1 MDIELPIKNNSPASE
16 VAAWGSD
23 YLAQVIRTLNLEYV
37 ALTPGASFR
46 GLHDSLV
53 NHLGNA
59 DPKMLLCLHE
69 EHTVSIAHG
78 YAKVKDRPMAAI
90 VHTNIGLMHAT
101 MAIFNAWCDRSPV
114 MVFGATGAVDAAKRR
129 PWIEWIHTSKDQGAL
144 VRDYTKWDDQPASLA
159 AAAESMLRANMM
171 TQTVPK
177 APVYVCFDVS
187 MQEEAMPKNLP
198 LPDMARFKVPTPAQ
212 PAVDE
217 LQTAL
222 NLLAGA
228 RNPLILMGRV
238 SRSEAVWRQRIELA
252 ERLGAKVLT
261 DLKLAAAFPT
271 DHPLHAAPPGLRM
284 SKKGVDALREA
295 DVVLSLDWVDLAG
308 TLKGAWPDGKPLA
321 KIIQCSVDPYV
332 HRGWSMDYQGLA
344 PMDVQLLCDPDALV
358 PTLLAEVKKRSDLPA
373 RVYTPVAKVSAETPM
388 EPDGHVGI
396 RNFGWMMHRLAKTEK
411 MTFIRLPLGWSGATC
426 SFNHPLDFLG
436 TDGGGGLGS
445 GPGNSIGAA
454 LALRGSDRL
463 PVAILGDG
471 DFMMGVSAIW
481 TAARYKIPLLILVS
495 NNRSFFNDEIHQERV
510 AIQRERPVENKSIG
524 QHIGD
529 PDIDIAAIASAQ
541 GATGMG
547 PVHRAGDLEATLVKA
562 IAAVK
567 AGQTVVVDVRV
578 RQEYGTD

>member
-1 MDIELPIKNNSPASE
+1 MDIERPVKRDIGACE
-16 VAAWGSD
+16 TAAWGSD
-23 YLAQVIRTLNLEYV
+23 YLAQVMRTLNLEFV

-78 YAKVKDRPMAAI
+78 YAKVTDRPMGAI

-101 MAIFNAWCDRSPV
+101 MAVFNAWCDRTPV

-159 AAAESMLRANMM
+159 AAAESMLRANMIA
-171 TQTVPK
+171 QTVPK
-177 APVYVCFDVS
+177 GPVYVCFDVS
-187 MQEEAMPKNLP
+187 MQEEALPAP
-198 LPDMARFKVPTPAQ
+198 LPMPDMSRFKVPAATRPAPDDLQ
-212 PAVDE
+212 AVVE
-217 LQTAL
+217 
-222 NLLAGA
+222 LLAGA
-228 RNPLILMGRV
+228 KKPLILMGRV
-238 SRSEAVWRQRIELA
+238 SRSEALWKQRIELA

-284 SKKGVDALREA
+284 SKKGVEALREA

-308 TLKGAWPDGKPLA
+308 ALKGAWPDGKPAA
-321 KIIQCSVDPYV
+321 KVIQCSVDPYV
-332 HRGWSMDYQGLA
+332 HRGWSMDYQALA
-344 PMDVQLLCDPDALV
+344 PMDLQLLCDPDALV
-358 PTLLAEVKKRSDLPA
+358 PALLGEIEKRSDLPQRTYA
-373 RVYTPVAKVSAETPM
+373 PVPKVSAETAM
-388 EPDGHVGI
+388 EPDRHVGI
-396 RNFGWMMHRLAKTEK
+396 RNFGWLMHRLAKKEK
-411 MTFIRLPLGWSGATC
+411 MSFIRLPLGWSGATC
-426 SFNHPLDFLG
+426 SFDHPMDFLG

-445 GPGNSIGAA
+445 GPGMSIGAA
-454 LALRGSDRL
+454 LALRGTDRL

-529 PDIDIAAIASAQ
+529 PDIDIAAIARAQ

-547 PVHRAGDLEATLVKA
+547 PVERAGDLERILNEA
-562 IAAVK
+562 IAAVR
-567 AGQTVVVDVRV
+567 AGQTCVVDVRV

>member
-1 MDIELPIKNNSPASE
+1 MDIERPVKRDTAASE
-16 VAAWGSD
+16 TAAWGSD
-23 YLAQVIRTLNLEYV
+23 YLAQVMRTLNLEFV

-59 DPKMLLCLHE
+59 DPRMLLCLHE

-78 YAKVKDRPMAAI
+78 YAKVKDRPMGAI

-101 MAIFNAWCDRSPV
+101 MAVFNAWCDRTPV

-159 AAAESMLRANMM
+159 AAAESMLRANMIA
-171 TQTVPK
+171 QTVPK
-177 APVYVCFDVS
+177 GPVYVCFDVS
-187 MQEEAMPKNLP
+187 MQEEALPAP
-198 LPDMARFKVPTPAQ
+198 LPMPDMSRFKVPAATRPAPDDLQ
-212 PAVDE
+212 AVADM
-217 LQTAL
+217 
-222 NLLAGA
+222 LAGA
-228 RNPLILMGRV
+228 KKPLILMGRV
-238 SRSEAVWRQRIELA
+238 SRSEALWKQRIELA

-284 SKKGVDALREA
+284 SKKGVEALREA
-295 DVVLSLDWVDLAG
+295 DVVLSMDWVDLAG
-308 TLKGAWPDGKPLA
+308 ALKGAWPDGKPAA
-321 KIIQCSVDPYV
+321 KVIQCSVDPYV
-332 HRGWSMDYQGLA
+332 HRGWSMDYQALA
-344 PMDVQLLCDPDALV
+344 PMDLQLLCDPDALV
-358 PTLLAEVKKRSDLPA
+358 PALLGELKKRSDLPA
-373 RVYTPVAKVSAETPM
+373 RTYAPVPKVSAETPM
-388 EPDGHVGI
+388 EPDRHVGI
-396 RNFGWMMHRLAKTEK
+396 RNFGWLMHRLAKKEK
-411 MTFIRLPLGWSGATC
+411 MSFIRLPLGWSGATC
-426 SFNHPLDFLG
+426 SFDHPLDFLG

-445 GPGNSIGAA
+445 GPGMSIGAA
-454 LALRGSDRL
+454 LALRDTDRL

-471 DFMMGVSAIW
+471 DFMMGVSAVW

-510 AIQRERPVENKSIG
+510 AIQRERPVENKAIG

-529 PDIDIAAIASAQ
+529 PDIDIAAIARAQ

-547 PVHRAGDLEATLVKA
+547 PVERAGDLERVLTEA
-562 IAAVK
+562 IAAVR
-567 AGQTVVVDVRV
+567 AGQTCVVDVRV

>member
-1 MDIELPIKNNSPASE
+1 MDIERPVKGGSAAE
-16 VAAWGSD
+16 AAAWGSD
-23 YLAQVIRTLNLEYV
+23 YLAQVIRALDLEYV

-53 NHLGNA
+53 NHLGNE

-78 YAKVKDRPMAAI
+78 YTKVTDKPMGAI

-101 MAIFNAWCDRSPV
+101 MAIFNAWCDRMPV

-144 VRDYTKWDDQPASLA
+144 VRDFTKWDDQPASLA
-159 AAAESMLRANMM
+159 AAAESMLRANMIA
-171 TQTVPK
+171 QTVPK

-187 MQEEAMPKNLP
+187 MQEEPMPAGLG
-198 LPDMARFKVPTPAQ
+198 LPDMSRFKVPAPAQ
-212 PAVDE
+212 PAADD
-217 LQTAL
+217 LQRAIA
-222 NLLAGA
+222 LLAGA

-238 SRSEAVWRQRIELA
+238 SRSTAVWQQRIELA

-284 SKKGVDALREA
+284 SKKGVEALREA
-295 DVVLSLDWVDLAG
+295 DVVLSLDWIDLAG
-308 TLKGAWPDGKPLA
+308 TLKGAWPDGKPPA

-358 PTLLAEVKKRSDLPA
+358 PTMLAEVKKRSDIPA
-373 RVYTPVAKVSAETPM
+373 RSSYALVEKVGAETPM
-388 EPDGHVGI
+388 EPDKHVGI
-396 RNFGWMMHRLAKTEK
+396 RNFGWLMHRLAKKEK

-426 SFNHPLDFLG
+426 SFDHPLDFLG

-445 GPGNSIGAA
+445 GPGMSIGAA

-510 AIQRERPVENKSIG
+510 AIQRDRPVENKSIG

-529 PDIDIAAIASAQ
+529 PDIDIAAIARAQ

-547 PVHRAGDLEATLVKA
+547 PVQRAGDLEGVLLEA
-562 IAAVK
+562 IAAVR
-567 AGQTVVVDVRV
+567 AGQTCVVDVRV

>member
-1 MDIELPIKNNSPASE
+1 MDIERPVKGKQASE
-16 VAAWGSD
+16 AAAWGSD
-23 YLAQVIRTLNLEYV
+23 YLAQVIRTLGLEYV

-53 NHLGNA
+53 NHLGNS
-59 DPKMLLCLHE
+59 DPQMLLCLHE

-78 YAKVKDRPMAAI
+78 YTKVTDKPMGAI

-101 MAIFNAWCDRSPV
+101 MAIFNAWCDRMPV

-144 VRDYTKWDDQPASLA
+144 VRDFTKWDDQPASLA
-159 AAAESMLRANMM
+159 AAAESMLRANMIA
-171 TQTVPK
+171 QTVPK

-187 MQEEAMPKNLP
+187 MQEEAMPVGLG
-198 LPDMARFKVPTPAQ
+198 LPDMSRFKVPAPAQ
-212 PAVDE
+212 PAIDD
-217 LQTAL
+217 LQRAL
-222 NLLAGA
+222 ALLAGA
-228 RNPLILMGRV
+228 KNPLILMGRV
-238 SRSEAVWRQRIELA
+238 SRSTALWQQRIELA

-284 SKKGVDALREA
+284 SKKGVEALRAA
-295 DVVLSLDWVDLAG
+295 DVVLSLDWIDLAG
-308 TLKGAWPDGKPLA
+308 TLKAAWPDGKPPA
-321 KIIQCSVDPYV
+321 RIIQCSVDPYV

-358 PTLLAEVKKRSDLPA
+358 PTLLAEVKQRADLPA
-373 RVYTPVAKVSAETPM
+373 RSYARAPKVSAETPM
-388 EPDGHVGI
+388 EPDQHVGI
-396 RNFGWMMHRLAKTEK
+396 RNFGWLMHRLAKKEK
-411 MTFIRLPLGWSGATC
+411 MSFIRLPLGWSGATC
-426 SFNHPLDFLG
+426 SFDHPLDFLG

-445 GPGNSIGAA
+445 GPGMSIGAA
-454 LALRGSDRL
+454 LALRDSDRL

-481 TAARYKIPLLILVS
+481 TAARYKIALLILVS

-510 AIQRERPVENKSIG
+510 AIQRDRPVENKSIG

-529 PDIDIAAIASAQ
+529 PDIDIAAIARAQ

-547 PVHRAGDLEATLVKA
+547 PVQRAGDLEGVLLEA
-562 IAAVK
+562 IAAVR
-567 AGQTVVVDVRV
+567 AGQTCVVDVRV